1 MYGFENEQMKF
12 KITVQDQRHNMKVL
26 IQYVANGMAWNWANE
41 IQDQSS
47 GSESQNRT
55 ADPVCGQSYGL
66 TKNQSNYSTV
76 VYKANFGGI
85 ASECCRP
92 LTSQD

>member
-1 MYGFENEQMKF
+1 
-12 KITVQDQRHNMKVL
+12 VL
-26 IQYVANGMAWNWANE
+26 IQCVANGMAWKWANE

-47 GSESQNRT
+47 GSKCQNKS
-55 ADPVCGQSYGL
+55 ADPVCGQWNDF
-66 TKNQSNYSTV
+66 TKNQSNYSTA

-85 ASECCRP
+85 ASECSKP